1 MSCLSPRNCLVK
13 IGFISI
19 CIIPF
24 HFVSVNFVSHQF
36 RFVSFRWISFG
47 LVMFCFVSV
56 YFVLQ
61 FTGTPLIE
69 CYKWK
74 SDPRPSCQ
82 KMWSE
87 LSSKIGP
94 SCLQKLVRVVFK
106 KCSELSLQSG
116 QSWPKKWSDF
126 TLNIGPNSPGKVVRV
141 VLKSGPSCLKSGP
154 SCPVSIISSVQ
165 CQYYWY
171 TLHILQFSYPS
182 NLFSYYQV
190 EGRSKI
196 N

>member
-1 MSCLSPRNCLVK
+1 MIWFDL
-13 IGFISI
+13 
-19 CIIPF
+19 
-24 HFVSVNFVSHQF
+24 
-36 RFVSFRWISFG
+36 
-47 LVMFCFVSV
+47 
-56 YFVLQ
+56 
-61 FTGTPLIE
+61 
-69 CYKWK
+69 
-74 SDPRPSCQ
+74 
-82 KMWSE
+82 
-87 LSSKIGP
+87 

-106 KCSELSLQSG
+106 TCSELSLQSG

-126 TLNIGPNSPGKVVRV
+126 TLGPNSPGKVVRV

-190 EGRSKI
+190 EGRSKKCFEKVFLI
-196 N
+196 FVYYWTLPQLTNQSTVVSHFNPVHCTIYPLSSLDI

>member
-1 MSCLSPRNCLVK
+1 M
-13 IGFISI
+13 I
-19 CIIPF
+19 
-24 HFVSVNFVSHQF
+24 
-36 RFVSFRWISFG
+36 
-47 LVMFCFVSV
+47 
-56 YFVLQ
+56 
-61 FTGTPLIE
+61 
-69 CYKWK
+69 
-74 SDPRPSCQ
+74 
-82 KMWSE
+82 
-87 LSSKIGP
+87 
-94 SCLQKLVRVVFK
+94 CLQKLVRVVFK
-106 KCSELSLQSG
+106 TCSELSLQSG

-190 EGRSKI
+190 EGRSKKCSEKVFLI
-196 N
+196 LFIIELYLSWPIKVQLSPISIRCIVQFIHYQV